1 VRNIVESVK
10 ILDVESE
17 NHSCNFYGFQDK
29 NSMKIDPYSIFLHSM
44 KSSVTKKKYIRR
56 LEMFFDFI
64 EIPGKSMDDRCKY
77 FVDYGEKNINW
88 IYTNILRFVLFH
100 KERID
105 KKEISGATL
114 INYIKA
120 IKLFCEM
127 SDISIN
133 WKKVTR
139 GISRGKRFANDRI
152 PTVAEIRKIVQYP
165 DRRIKPIVYTM
176 CSSGVRLGAWD
187 YLKWKHI
194 ITIRNDNN
202 EVIAAKIIV
211 YAEEEE
217 EYISFISL
225 EAYYNLKEWMD
236 YRSNAGELITKDS
249 WLMRNLWDVTTPT
262 GKGIATVPVKLKSSG
277 IKRLMERALFA
288 QGIRKTLAKGK
299 KRHEF
304 QVDHGYRKFFK
315 TRCEIGGMKPINIEK
330 LLSHS
335 TGISDSYYRA
345 TEQELF
351 DDYLKAMDSLTIDE
365 RNKLKKRIDKLE
377 EKNEDDKYIIKA
389 KLQEKDEQIKILN
402 DKQEKF
408 ELLIQSLIDSGQFQ
422 PTNNF
427 ISNKNK

>member
-1 VRNIVESVK
+1 MVEPAKLEVMHSG
-10 ILDVESE
+10 
-17 NHSCNFYGFQDK
+17 NHSYGFQDDIVR
-29 NSMKIDPYSIFLHSM
+29 IDPYSLFLHAM
-44 KSSVTKKKYIRR
+44 KSPVTKKKYCRR

-64 EIPGKSMDDRCKY
+64 KIPGENLEFRCLT
-77 FVDYGEKNINW
+77 FVNSGKDNVNW
-88 IYTNILRFVLFH
+88 VFTNILKFVLFY
-100 KERID
+100 KQRID

-133 WKKVTR
+133 WKKITR
-139 GISRGKRFANDRI
+139 GVSRGKRYASDRI
-152 PTVAEIRKIVQYP
+152 PTLEEIRKIVEYP

-176 CSSGVRLGAWD
+176 CSSGIRLGAWD

-194 ITIRNDNN
+194 IPIKNN
-202 EVIAAKIIV
+202 KDEVIAAKIRV
-211 YAEEEE
+211 YADDEE
-217 EYISFISL
+217 EYFSFISL
-225 EAYYNLKEWMD
+225 EAFSHLNEWMV
-236 YRSNAGELITKDS
+236 YRANAGELITKDS
-249 WLMRNLWDVTTPT
+249 WLMRNLWDVTTPL
-262 GKGIATVPVKLKSSG
+262 GKGLATVPVKLKSSG

-288 QGIRKTLAKGK
+288 QGIRTTLEKGK

-345 TEQELF
+345 TEQELL
-351 DDYLKAMDSLTIDE
+351 DDYLSKALDSVTIDE

-377 EKNEDDKYIIKA
+377 AKNEDEKYIIKA
-389 KLQEKDEQIKILN
+389 KLQERDEQINQLIE
-402 DKQEKF
+402 KQEKF
-408 ELLIQSLIDSGQFQ
+408 EQLIQSMIDSGQLK
-422 PTNNF
+422 PK
-427 ISNKNK
+427 SN